1 MAMKSEQVLLSK
13 RVEAESRARRLS
25 AYAPAGNVPAGKG
38 DFKGVPEGNAPE
50 GNVLK
55 GNEPV
60 AGMPAAFAAA
70 SQKELRDALG
80 MGGKGI
86 PSVL

>member
-38 DFKGVPEGNAPE
+38 DFKGARGENA
-50 GNVLK
+50 LK
-55 GNEPV
+55 GNASA
-60 AGMPAAFAAA
+60 AGMSAAFAAA
-70 SQKELRDALG
+70 GQKELRDALG
-80 MGGKGI
+80 MGEKEI
-86 PSVL
+86 SSVL